1 VSPTPASIDDR
12 VIVWPRGV
20 LRSWLKAVIA
30 VVRAVTRG
38 AVIPRATAFELAT
51 AAVPRSRSRLA
62 PKLISGF
69 QSEAP
74 GIPHR
79 AKRGKEFAAMRPLI
93 VSIPSVLKMLRDP
106 IRPWQGPSLGMC
118 VEQYAES
125 FHAIGP
131 LEHGAIPLLFSP
143 THLLA
148 RYPSPVDKIGRVEIE
163 PATDFLC
170 HAAFLFLGVG
180 ERSGLRHDAKS

>member
-1 VSPTPASIDDR
+1 MGGLLVTLVSCSESPAWIGTLASASDCIDTVAWMTLDGFAAANEELSKSL
-12 VIVWPRGV
+12 P
-20 LRSWLKAVIA
+20 KA
-30 VVRAVTRG
+30 
-38 AVIPRATAFELAT
+38 
-51 AAVPRSRSRLA
+51 SRLT
-62 PKLISGF
+62 PKLIGGF

-79 AKRGKEFAAMRPLI
+79 AKRGKEFAAMRPVI

-118 VEQYAES
+118 VEEYAES